1 MGDTTRRGGT
11 SIRGLAGVEATVVA
25 GGVDDDGVTLVV
37 SEGEGEG
44 NGDNNWEL
52 GSSNS

>member
-1 MGDTTRRGGT
+1 MGAITRRGGT
-11 SIRGLAGVEATVVA
+11 SIRGLAVEATAVA
-25 GGVDDDGVTLVV
+25 GGGDDDGVTLVV

-44 NGDNNWEL
+44 NGDNNCEL